1 MQVTHNGPTLDQSDD
16 QIATPA
22 PSSAYPLE
30 NGQDQLVLALDLRRV
45 DPSNPDGTSVP
56 DLAFL
61 LAGQDPAKAQALSF
75 LVDSIAELLGFD
87 PSLSRVGFTK
97 VVDFE
102 PGTGSATLDEFRE
115 VASQLTSFPAAEEVQ
130 TEQPIEL
137 PTNTPEDTGATV
149 AVDSAGVA
157 VVLDDAVYPSDPE
170 YMPGPDVT
178 VLDAPAPRVV
188 EDIPHDLGPDK
199 DWAEGFTLAD
209 QHPIIDVD
217 GIEMD
222 IDVDGI
228 EG

>member
-75 LVDSIAELLGFD
+75 LVDSVAELLGFD

-115 VASQLTSFPAAEEVQ
+115 VASQLTSTPTTEEVQ

-137 PTNTPEDTGATV
+137 PTRNFWSDFESIP
-149 AVDSAGVA
+149 DSGR
-157 VVLDDAVYPSDPE
+157 DEAVYPSDPE

-178 VLDAPAPRVV
+178 VLDAPVPEVV

-199 DWAEGFTLAD
+199 DWVEGFTLAD
-209 QHPIIDVD
+209 QHL
-217 GIEMD
+217 D
-222 IDVDGI
+222 IDIDGI